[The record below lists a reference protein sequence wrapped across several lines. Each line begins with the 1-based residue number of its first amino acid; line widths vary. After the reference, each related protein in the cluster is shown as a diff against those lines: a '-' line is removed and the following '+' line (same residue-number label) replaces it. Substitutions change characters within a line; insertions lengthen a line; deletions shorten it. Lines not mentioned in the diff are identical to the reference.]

1 MGWRSRLWGQ
11 INTFEEER
19 LEYQSHRSHKYHTK
33 SHQSN
38 RFFEK
43 YETSKSYK

>member
-1 MGWRSRLWGQ
+1 MLKVSIRDK
-11 INTFEEER
+11 IN
-19 LEYQSHRSHKYHTK
+19 LEYISGGKTHVTTK

-43 YETSKSYK
+43 YETFKSSIP